1 MPLNQPQG
9 FRFHFHQSTPGLRW
23 GKDNMSE
30 VQVQFLHAHIEKMD
44 KELMVLVRQL
54 YASNLALHQIA
65 SASPCVSHPGTE
77 HELSCAFCRT
87 LIDVARDALG
97 RERWPAESVR
107 E

>member
-1 MPLNQPQG
+1 MSDRAERMRTWLGVPQPPTLAERRIAQ
-9 FRFHFHQSTPGLRW
+9 L
-23 GKDNMSE
+23 SE
-30 VQVQFLHAHIEKMD
+30 
-44 KELMVLVRQL
+44 
-54 YASNLALHQIA
+54 ALHQIA

-77 HELSCAFCRT
+77 HERSCILCRS

>member
-1 MPLNQPQG
+1 
-9 FRFHFHQSTPGLRW
+9 
-23 GKDNMSE
+23 MSNRAE
-30 VQVQFLHAHIEKMD
+30 EIRAWLGVPPSPTLAEHRIA
-44 KELMVLVRQL
+44 QL
-54 YASNLALHQIA
+54 TEALHQVA

-77 HELSCAFCRT
+77 HERSCVLCRT